1 MHYARTGY
9 STVCTIICTIV
20 HWTVHLMRILRV
32 QQLQISH
39 QAYNGPDLKKLK
51 NSSAHNIKTDHLVNQ
66 QHFFFSVFAE
76 GDAQMHAQL
85 PTTSRQHLQ
94 ARDVS
99 NHIHRVQLSER
110 ATIPL
115 HSCIPSR
122 SSHSSARTS
131 LIAFCRI
138 GAQTPWVFI
147 NLQ

>member
-9 STVCTIICTIV
+9 SIVCTIICTIV

-51 NSSAHNIKTDHLVNQ
+51 TSSAHNIKTDHLVL
-66 QHFFFSVFAE
+66 QHFFFSVLAE
-76 GDAQMHAQL
+76 GYAQMHAQL

-94 ARDVS
+94 ACDVP

-115 HSCIPSR
+115 HSCIPLR